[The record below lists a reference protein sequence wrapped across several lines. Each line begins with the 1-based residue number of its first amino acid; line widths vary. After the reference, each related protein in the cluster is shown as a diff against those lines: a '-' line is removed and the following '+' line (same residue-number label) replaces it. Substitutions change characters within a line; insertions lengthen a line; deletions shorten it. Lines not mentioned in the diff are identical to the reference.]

1 MADTIRE
8 LIIQDVVAQL
18 GTLTT
23 ANGYNTSCGQDVRR
37 GETEVP
43 LADLP
48 ASVVL
53 PGEDSAEHEFGQQ
66 NCTMPVEIH
75 ALHKRGDLNI
85 SVLGEQMLGDLIS
98 CLVGG
103 RDSIG
108 YIDRLHYSGGGIEEY
123 PGPEDQALSVRAS
136 IEVEYTTLIGD
147 PYTQP

>member
-8 LIIQDVVAQL
+8 LILQDIVTQL
-18 GTLTT
+18 GSLNT
-23 ANGYNTSCGQDVRR
+23 ANGYNTNCGQNVLR
-37 GETEVP
+37 GTTEIP
-43 LADLP
+43 LQDLP

-53 PGEDSAEHEFGQQ
+53 PGEESGAHEYGDQLL
-66 NCTMPVEIH
+66 TMPLEIH
-75 ALHKRGDLNI
+75 GLHKRGDLNI

-103 RDSIG
+103 QSNIG